1 MKNSITIS
9 ALCILLFA
17 ACSDS
22 VENETP
28 LSGTMSFAVS
38 VQDSDDGRTND
49 VLIPTAILISIKD
62 SEGQLIYN
70 LERLSLVEING
81 SYTSAIIEID
91 TGSYTV
97 EDFVITDSDNSA
109 IYLTPKTGSEFEYLV
124 STPLSHEFMITSDE
138 ITTVEMDG
146 ISPTLG

>member
-62 SEGQLIYN
+62 SEG
-70 LERLSLVEING
+70 
-81 SYTSAIIEID
+81 T
-91 TGSYTV
+91 T
-97 EDFVITDSDNSA
+97 
-109 IYLTPKTGSEFEYLV
+109 YLQS
-124 STPLSHEFMITSDE
+124 
-138 ITTVEMDG
+138 
-146 ISPTLG
+146 

>member
-1 MKNSITIS
+1 MKNPITIS

-22 VENETP
+22 VEHETP

-38 VQDSDDGRTND
+38 VQDSDDGRRND
-49 VLIPTAILISIKD
+49 ELIPSAVFISIKD
-62 SEGQLIYN
+62 TDDQVVYS
-70 LERLSLVEING
+70 LEKLSIVEING

-97 EDFVITDSDNSA
+97 EDFVIADSDNSA